1 VETDRKLEDKAA
13 VWRRR
18 LEYEAAVEL
27 VRLLRGMGVAMHV
40 KCPRCGAEGSV
51 STLMSNGGYY
61 VIVRHPDKST
71 HTVPKP
77 NIGEV
82 LQKLCEVKK
91 ELARVLEL
99 YKKYEEGG
107 IKFCADLRR
116 PGA

>member
-18 LEYEAAVEL
+18 SEYEAAVEL
-27 VRLLRGMGVAMHV
+27 VRVLRSMGVVMRV
-40 KCPRCGAEGSV
+40 KCPRCGGEGSV
-51 STLMSNGGYY
+51 STLMSNGRYY
-61 VIVRHPDKST
+61 VVVRHDKST

-91 ELARVLEL
+91 ELVRVLEL